1 MSLNKIITNRIWD
14 LYFFFNFWTCYL
26 NNLAHK
32 GGLVDQTLVFLNKA
46 KSFKNLIIIQ
56 YPEHLDAYNKKM
68 QQLNLN
74 ILIDG

>member
-14 LYFFFNFWTCYL
+14 LYFWTCYL

-32 GGLVDQTLVFLNKA
+32 GGLVDQTLVFLNKT

-56 YPEHLDAYNKKM
+56 YTEHSDAYNKERK
-68 QQLNLN
+68 QLNSN
-74 ILIDG
+74 VWNA